1 MNEDL
6 VQKYEK
12 AAYCYANA
20 ALRQSLSDSFNAALW
35 SNAAGVYDQ
44 ADPSKL
50 VITGDYSDEKP
61 NTDDDERKWKAHAV
75 QYESLDGDSSP
86 TATLP
91 QVVALRLEIA
101 LFYRTAV
108 AQNAVSRALS
118 SRANYG
124 YYSTQKGRAAAGS
137 AESLICALG
146 YIKNAR
152 DCEEVGRKEFQALWS
167 LCAGY
172 MRASVDESDG
182 TKSRWWEKRGNA
194 LAKITAQAAAL
205 FHAASVLP
213 AAVPPAEMNK
223 VMLQLSQVIERINES
238 SLVSGTAGMGTPDH
252 FFSTTDIE
260 KAIRVIRLTLQG
272 LTLIETAEQKTVK
285 RFLTAAD
292 KVNVLQS
299 PAHPHIKQCWLNATE
314 QMRLAIAAVAS
325 DEMKSRVFKMLNL
338 HQERL
343 AVGPL
348 TSAASYFACTGRAT
362 SEQARELWR
371 RAAQQ
376 QLQAT
381 MSLVERCTNKG
392 LAEEFDQDEWDSVQ
406 TARRLAEAAACCERL
421 VSLDTTATPTALR
434 RLLQAELQLRLVVPD
449 WYGTVPHCHEPDKR
463 TRLRKNCTNLLEWCQ
478 ARSVDTSMPS
488 PVQRNAV
495 GSGGQGTSASWLEN
509 YPPPSA
515 EQRVERAIW
524 LCGVLTHLG
533 HLYVAASESFV
544 DIHAVDRC
552 GSLLSNYFGEVLE
565 GRTIYVCIHKT
576 GHVDTVVD
584 ALGKSQR
591 QMARYRCAGVNP
603 VERQAGRDSA
613 QQFLSSASYVVYG
626 ISCIDIWKG
635 CRNGKMHFE
644 KGERA
649 RQAAEWYAEAAQAAA
664 TEQWEAHAAFTKA
677 GECLSEPA
685 IDERGL

>member
-1 MNEDL
+1 M
-6 VQKYEK
+6 
-12 AAYCYANA
+12 
-20 ALRQSLSDSFNAALW
+20 
-35 SNAAGVYDQ
+35 
-44 ADPSKL
+44 
-50 VITGDYSDEKP
+50 
-61 NTDDDERKWKAHAV
+61 
-75 QYESLDGDSSP
+75 ESLRCAIRVARRGLKPDGHF
-86 TATLP
+86 ATS
-91 QVVALRLEIA
+91 RCSGLEIA
-101 LFYRTAV
+101 LFYRTTV

-137 AESLICALG
+137 AESLIRALE

-152 DCEEVGRKEFQALWS
+152 ACEEVVRTEIQALWS
-167 LCAGY
+167 RCAGY
-172 MRASVDESDG
+172 MRASVDEGDE
-182 TKSRWWEKRGNA
+182 TKSRWWERRGNA

-205 FHAASVLP
+205 FHATSLLP
-213 AAVPPAEMNK
+213 VAAPPAEVYK

-238 SLVSGTAGMGTPDH
+238 CLVSGTAGMDTPDH
-252 FFSTTDIE
+252 SFSTTDIE
-260 KAIRVIRLTLQG
+260 SAIRGIRATLRG
-272 LTLIETAEQKTVK
+272 LTLVETAEQKTMK
-285 RFLTAAD
+285 RFLAAAD
-292 KVNVLQS
+292 KVNVDQS
-299 PAHPHIKQCWLNATE
+299 PAHPHIKQCWLNAAE
-314 QMRLAIAAVAS
+314 QMRLAIAATAS
-325 DEMKSRVFKMLNL
+325 DEMKSRVFKMLSF

-348 TSAASYFACTGRAT
+348 TSAASYFARADRAS

-392 LAEEFDQDEWDSVQ
+392 LAVQFDQEEWDSVQ
-406 TARRLAEAAACCERL
+406 TVRRLADAAACCERL
-421 VSLDTTATPTALR
+421 VSLDTTATPNALR
-434 RLLQAELQLRLVVPD
+434 CLLQAELQLRLVVPD

-478 ARSVDTSMPS
+478 ARSVGTSMPS

-495 GSGGQGTSASWLEN
+495 GSGGQGTSASWFEN

-533 HLYVAASESFV
+533 HLYVAASDSFV

-576 GHVDTVVD
+576 AHVDAVVD
-584 ALGKSQR
+584 ALGKSGR
-591 QMARYRCAGVNP
+591 QMAHYRCAGVNS
-603 VERQAGRDSA
+603 VERQAAADSA
-613 QQFLSSASYVVYG
+613 QQFLSSASYVMCGV
-626 ISCIDIWKG
+626 SCNDIWKG
-635 CRNGKMHFE
+635 CIDGKMHFE

-649 RQAAEWYAEAAQAAA
+649 RQAAEWYAAAAQAAA
-664 TEQWEAHAAFTKA
+664 AERWEVHAAFTKA
-677 GECLSEPA
+677 ADQLGEPA
-685 IDERGL
+685 VDERGNLAT